1 MPSSGRENR
10 PRVVFDTNVLV
21 SAWFWEGNESRIVES
36 MEEGLIHSSK
46 ELMEELGRVLTYPKF
61 RLSPGEVESIRS
73 YYLLLFKIVK
83 PEQTI
88 DVILLD
94 PSDNKLLECALEAD
108 AGYIV
113 SGDHHLL
120 DLVEF
125 RGIKIVTSGE
135 LLNLLT
141 A

>member
-1 MPSSGRENR
+1 
-10 PRVVFDTNVLV
+10 
-21 SAWFWEGNESRIVES
+21 VES
-36 MEEGLIHSSK
+36 IEEGLILGYSSK
-46 ELMEELGRVLTYPKF
+46 ELMEELGRVLTYPKL
-61 RLSPGEVESIRS
+61 RLSPGEMESLRS

-120 DLVEF
+120 DLGEF
-125 RGIKIVTSGE
+125 RDIKIVTSGE
-135 LLNLLT
+135 LLNLLST
-141 A
+141 